1 MFPLEDIANKIP
13 LISLDVARYLKRLIH
28 GK

>member
-13 LISLDVARYLKRLIH
+13 LISLDVAGYLKRVIH
-28 GK
+28 DK